1 MTATTKVRTAQ
12 RRRAVVVSERT
23 RGPASRRDSVI
34 NVRVPRLLKN
44 LIDQAADAVGKSR
57 SEFILESARSHA
69 IDVLLDQR
77 FFALDA
83 GRYEAFMQML
93 DAPPAS
99 NEKLKALMAAKAP
112 WER

>member
-1 MTATTKVRTAQ
+1 MTAIVKEREPRS
-12 RRRAVVVSERT
+12 RRSAVVAGRT
-23 RGPASRRDSVI
+23 RESAARRDSVI
-34 NVRVPRLLKN
+34 NVRVPRLLKG

-57 SEFILESARSHA
+57 SEFILESARTHA

-77 FFALDA
+77 FFALDPD
-83 GRYEAFMQML
+83 RYEAFMQML

-99 NEKLKALMAAKAP
+99 NKKLKALMASKAP

>member
-1 MTATTKVRTAQ
+1 MTAPAKEHEPRS
-12 RRRAVVVSERT
+12 RRAAVVPGTARVSAT
-23 RGPASRRDSVI
+23 RRDSVI
-34 NVRVPRLLKN
+34 NVRVPRLLKS

-57 SEFILESARSHA
+57 SEFILESARTHA

-83 GRYEAFMQML
+83 DRYKAFMQML

-99 NEKLKALMAAKAP
+99 NKKLKALMASKAP

>member
-1 MTATTKVRTAQ
+1 MTATAKERASRP
-12 RRRAVVVSERT
+12 RRPAVLPRKAH
-23 RGPASRRDSVI
+23 GPAARRDEVI
-34 NVRVPRLLKN
+34 NVRVPRLLKS

-57 SEFILESARSHA
+57 SEFILESARTHA

-83 GRYEAFMQML
+83 DRYEAFMRML
-93 DAPPAS
+93 DAPPAP
-99 NEKLKALMAAKAP
+99 NRKLKALMAGKAP